1 MRRLLSV
8 EEVSAAVVYLSGELA
23 GGVTGVPV
31 IVDGGYTAQ

>member
-1 MRRLLSV
+1 MRKLLSV
-8 EEVSAAVVYLSGELA
+8 EDVAAYVGFLAGDRA